1 MVKKLQRKRLPQ
13 KKFERMNC
21 VEKTYKALLLLTTK
35 TKTFIIIINLE
46 GVFKD
51 KHSKMLKYVED
62 FN

>member
-1 MVKKLQRKRLPQ
+1 
-13 KKFERMNC
+13 MNC

-35 TKTFIIIINLE
+35 TKTFINLE

-62 FN
+62 CN